1 MIWIDGVLVSPG
13 SRSLYGERML
23 QGHRVWDPGRSKL
36 AALAYLGYPVDLPS
50 SLRVL
55 YVGAAHGT
63 TVSHIADYVECVYAV
78 EIAPRPMQD
87 LLSLA
92 RQRENIVP
100 VMGDATR
107 PEEYAAFLERVGLI
121 YQDVAS
127 PRQAEIAAAHRVFL
141 EEGGTLILMVKARS
155 IDTTADPDEVTR
167 QVAADIASCYRVKAV
182 VSLEPYHRDH
192 RALICEGVK

>member
-1 MIWIDGVLVSPG
+1 MIWVDGVLVSPG
-13 SRSLYGERML
+13 NRSLYGERIL
-23 QGHRVWDPGRSKL
+23 RGHRVWDPYRSKL
-36 AALAYLGYPVDLPS
+36 AALAHLGCPADLLP

-55 YVGAAHGT
+55 YLGAAHGT

-100 VMGDATR
+100 IMGDATR
-107 PEEYAAFLERVGLI
+107 PEEYAPLLERVDLI

-127 PRQAEIAAAHRVFL
+127 PRQAEIAIAHRVFL
-141 EEGGTLILMVKARS
+141 EDGGTLILMLKTRS
-155 IDTTADPDEVTR
+155 IDTTADPGEVTR
-167 QVAADIASCYRVKAV
+167 QVSGKLASCYRVKAAV
-182 VSLEPYHRDH
+182 PLDPYHRDH
-192 RALICEGVK
+192 RALLCEGIK